1 MAKTPEQ
8 PTPKPKE
15 KEMKDRGMAIVLT
28 PSDNEKV
35 LFQRSE
41 NGDLTIRFEGKVAIA
56 LSPKVTEASGAV
68 LKDSKSVSYG
78 LIPEGSAQPPREDS
92 HASENGSSS
101 ENGSKNET
109 EPQKEE
115 IFVPESENK
124 KHEFIGN
131 PGYDAKFRTRKSGK
145 RIADFHIATHPEK
158 NKTEYYRIRAFDN
171 LAERAR
177 DTVRKG
183 QKDVE
188 VVAYGP
194 KYWKGRKKTEN
205 GWKEELIEGY
215 YAGFVNAPSTKKKDS
230 PEVTEKEPSVSPKS

>member
-1 MAKTPEQ
+1 MSKTPEQ
-8 PTPKPKE
+8 PTPPHLE
-15 KEMKDRGMAIVLT
+15 KEIKDRGLAIVAT
-28 PSDNEKV
+28 PRDGEKV

-41 NGDLTIRFEGKVAIA
+41 NGGMTIKFEGKVAIA
-56 LSPKVTEASGAV
+56 LSPKVAEASGAV
-68 LKDSKSVSYG
+68 LTDTAGVPYS
-78 LIPEGSAQPPREDS
+78 LIPEGTAPPQREDS

-158 NKTEYYRIRAFDN
+158 NKTQYYRIRAFDG

-177 DTVRKG
+177 DTIRKG

-230 PEVTEKEPSVSPKS
+230 PEVTEKEPSV

>member
-8 PTPKPKE
+8 PTPPPQE
-15 KEMKDRGMAIVLT
+15 KEVKDRGIALIAT
-28 PSDNEKV
+28 PNDGEQV
-35 LFQRSE
+35 LFQR
-41 NGDLTIRFEGKVAIA
+41 NKEGGLSIKIKGEVTIA
-56 LSPKVTEASGAV
+56 LSPKVVEASQAV
-68 LKDSKSVSYG
+68 LTDTAGVTYG
-78 LIPEGSAQPPREDS
+78 LIPEGTAPPRSEDS

-109 EPQKEE
+109 ETPKEE

-131 PGYDAKFRTRKSGK
+131 PVYDAKYRTRKSGK

-158 NKTEYYRIRAFDN
+158 NKTEYYRIRAFDG

-194 KYWKGRKKTEN
+194 KYWKGKKKTEN
-205 GWKEELIEGY
+205 GFKEELIEGY
-215 YAGFVNAPSTKKKDS
+215 YAGFINAPSTKEKDS
-230 PEVTEKEPSVSPKS
+230 EANSKKEPSAPSKP